1 MQALL
6 FNSALRVQVALLVAG
21 LAFCWPFPAGRAI
34 TEAADGSQEI
44 AFRILLA
51 KGKCQ
56 FAVWLTDDGG
66 DFVDTVYV
74 TRSVA
79 KKGLGNRKGGLDAML
94 GGARASCL
102 PVWAHAR
109 GVDDGDG
116 NFYPTKDHPLPDAI
130 TSATPKAGEF
140 AWTWRPRKRLE
151 PGRYRFF
158 VEVNK
163 SFDKNEKHRYSW
175 YRGQPS
181 VIWQGILEIGD
192 QASEGFAVI
201 IGHGDVAGAD
211 GRIHPDVSTLTTA
224 LGLIRSVEAVY
235 SP

>member
-1 MQALL
+1 MPA
-6 FNSALRVQVALLVAG
+6 SALRIQCALLIAG
-21 LAFCWPFPAGRAI
+21 LAFCGPLRTGLAVAEVARG
-34 TEAADGSQEI
+34 TQEI
-44 AFRILLA
+44 AFRILMA

-56 FAVWLTDDGG
+56 FAVWLTDEKG

-74 TRSVA
+74 TRAVA
-79 KKGLGNRKGGLDAML
+79 LKGLGNRKGGLDAKL

-109 GVDDGDG
+109 GVDYGDG
-116 NFYPTKDHPLPDAI
+116 NFYPPKSHPLPDAI

-140 AWTWRPRKRLE
+140 VWTWRPKERLE

-181 VIWQGILEIGD
+181 VIWQGTLEIGD
-192 QASEGFAVI
+192 RISKGSAVI
-201 IGHGDVAGAD
+201 IGHGEAAGAD
-211 GRIHPDVSTLTTA
+211 GRVDPDVSTLTTA
-224 LGLIRSVEAVY
+224 LGLIASVEAVY
-235 SP
+235 RP